1 MSTYDIIIVG
11 GGITGVATAY
21 ELAKK
26 KAGRIL
32 LLEKEFVSAGST
44 GSCAAGIRA
53 QFGTEF
59 NIGLMKRSLD
69 KFEHLARELD
79 YPEDKIELWQG
90 GYLVLAYSE
99 KEWENLKS
107 RVEVQH
113 RLGIMTEIL
122 TVEEIIARFPQ
133 LNLDGVY
140 GGTFHQRDGHADP
153 LHTTFA
159 YARAARRLGVEIRE
173 WTRVEGLVQEKGK
186 IRGVK
191 VNGELIEGEKVLVAC
206 GAWSSHLM
214 KTVGVEIPL
223 WGEKHE
229 ILITEPLERA
239 FAPMVISFSIG
250 YYIQQR
256 PHGSF
261 IMGIGPENP
270 AHWHDP
276 RDFDFSPTWRFLER
290 MSQAATSVLPM
301 LKSVNIV
308 RQWAG
313 LYEMTPDAH
322 HILGPIDEVPGL
334 YIAAGGS
341 GHGFMFGPVVG
352 ELMAEWILGET
363 LSYDITR
370 LNYQRFQKGELVRE
384 PAVVG

>member
-1 MSTYDIIIVG
+1 MRTYDIIIVG

-59 NIGLMKRSLD
+59 NIGLMKRSLE
-69 KFEHLARELD
+69 KFERLPEELD
-79 YPEDKIELWQG
+79 YPAEKIELWQG
-90 GYLVLAYSE
+90 GYLVLAYSQ
-99 KEWENLKS
+99 KEWENLKV

-122 TVEEIIARFPQ
+122 SVDEISRRFPQ
-133 LNLDGVY
+133 LRLEGVF
-140 GGTFHQRDGHADP
+140 GGTFHQKDGHADP

-159 YARAARRLGVEIRE
+159 YARAARRLNVEIRE
-173 WTRVEGLVQEKGK
+173 WTKVDKLVGDERG
-186 IRGVK
+186 IRGVV
-191 VNGELIEGEKVLVAC
+191 VNGELIEGKKVLVSS
-206 GAWSSHLM
+206 GAWSSNLM
-214 KTVGVEIPL
+214 RTVGVEIPL

-239 FAPMVISFSIG
+239 FDPMVISFSIG

-270 AHWHDP
+270 EHWQDP
-276 RDFDFSPTWRFLER
+276 REFDFSPTWRFLER
-290 MSQAATSVLPM
+290 MSHWATTVLPM
-301 LKSVNIV
+301 LKDVNIV

-352 ELMAEWILGET
+352 ELMAEWIVGQP
-363 LSYDITR
+363 LSYDVTR
-370 LNYQRFQKGELVRE
+370 LNYLRFKKGEFVRE

>member
-1 MSTYDIIIVG
+1 MNAYDIIIVG

-69 KFEHLARELD
+69 KFEHLASELD
-79 YPEDKIELWQG
+79 YPADKIELWQG
-90 GYLVLAYSE
+90 GYLVLAHSE
-99 KEWENLKS
+99 REWEGLKS
-107 RVEVQH
+107 RVEIQH

-122 TVEEIIARFPQ
+122 SVEEIKARFPQ
-133 LNLDGVY
+133 LNLKGVY

-173 WTRVEGLVQEKGK
+173 WTRVEELVKFK
-186 IRGVK
+186 TNIRGVRVK
-191 VNGELIEGEKVLVAC
+191 GEVIEGGKVLVSC
-206 GAWSSHLM
+206 GAWTSHLM
-214 KTVGVEIPL
+214 KTVGLEIPL

-229 ILITEPLERA
+229 ILITEPLERV

-261 IMGIGPENP
+261 IMGIGPEDP
-270 AHWHDP
+270 PHWQDP
-276 RDFDFSPTWRFLER
+276 KDFDFSPSWRFLER
-290 MSQAATSVLPM
+290 MSQAATGVLPL
-301 LKSVNIV
+301 LKGVNIV

-341 GHGFMFGPVVG
+341 GHGFMFGPAVG
-352 ELMAEWILGET
+352 ELMAEWILGEP

>member
-1 MSTYDIIIVG
+1 MVYDIIIVG
-11 GGITGVATAY
+11 GGITGVAAAY
-21 ELAKK
+21 ELGKK

-53 QFGTEF
+53 QFGTDF

-69 KFEHLARELD
+69 KFEHAAEELD
-79 YPEDKIELWQG
+79 YPAEDLELWQG
-90 GYLVLAYSE
+90 GYLVMANSE
-99 KEWENLKS
+99 TEWENLKK
-107 RVEVQH
+107 RVETQH
-113 RLGIMTEIL
+113 KLGIMTEIL
-122 TVEEIIARFPQ
+122 SLEEVQHRFPQ
-133 LNLDGVY
+133 VRVAGAY
-140 GGTFHQRDGHADP
+140 GATFHQRDGHADP

-159 YARAARRLGVEIRE
+159 YARAARRLGVEIKQ
-173 WTRVEGLVQEKGK
+173 WTEV
-186 IRGVK
+186 
-191 VNGELIEGEKVLVAC
+191 GELLRKGDRIAGVVLVDGSSLEAEKVLVAA
-206 GAWSSHLM
+206 GAWTTQLM
-214 KTVGVEIPL
+214 RTVKVDIPL

-239 FAPMVISFSIG
+239 FEPMVISFSIG
-250 YYIQQR
+250 YYVQQR

-270 AHWHDP
+270 PHWHNP
-276 RDFDFSPTWRFLER
+276 QDFDFSPSWRFLER
-290 MSQAATSVLPM
+290 MAQAATQVLPM
-301 LKSVNIV
+301 LKEVSVV

-334 YIAAGGS
+334 FIAAGGS
-341 GHGFMFGPVVG
+341 GHGFMFGPVIG
-352 ELMAEWILGET
+352 ELMAEWITGAP
-363 LSYDITR
+363 LSYDVSR
-370 LNYQRFQKGELVRE
+370 LNYKRFERGEFVRE

>member
-1 MSTYDIIIVG
+1 MNTYDIIIVG

-26 KAGRIL
+26 GAGRIL

-69 KFEHLARELD
+69 KFEHLASELD
-79 YPEDKIELWQG
+79 YPADKIELWQG
-90 GYLVLAYSE
+90 GYLVLAHSE
-99 KEWENLKS
+99 REWESLKS
-107 RVEVQH
+107 RVEIQH

-122 TVEEIIARFPQ
+122 SVEEIKARFPQ
-133 LNLDGVY
+133 LNLKGVY

-159 YARAARRLGVEIRE
+159 YAKAARRLGVEIRE
-173 WTRVEGLVQEKGK
+173 WTNVEGLVKNKER

-191 VNGELIEGEKVLVAC
+191 IHGEVIEGGKVLVSC
-206 GAWSSHLM
+206 GAWTSHLM
-214 KTVGVEIPL
+214 KTAGVDIPL

-229 ILITEPLERA
+229 ILITEPLERV
-239 FAPMVISFSIG
+239 FDPMVISFSIG

-261 IMGIGPENP
+261 IMGIGPEDP
-270 AHWHDP
+270 PHWQDP
-276 RDFDFSPTWRFLER
+276 KDFDFSPSWRFMER
-290 MSQAATSVLPM
+290 MSQAATNILPL
-301 LKSVNIV
+301 LKNVNVV

-341 GHGFMFGPVVG
+341 GHGFMFGPAVG
-352 ELMAEWILGET
+352 ELMAEWILEEP
-363 LSYDITR
+363 LSYDISR
-370 LNYQRFQKGELVRE
+370 LNYQRFRKGELVRE